1 MARHLTVAT
10 IIEANQVASAVAFVE
25 LVEVEVVDLNGT
37 FVEYLR
43 FCKNTENLTFEGNQY
58 LAANF
63 DIKVVQETSE
73 EPRISFNAKDVTGI
87 IRQSMENYGGG
98 VGFKVTLTIVNSAKL
113 TDPPELQETF
123 EVLAASASGFDVSF
137 QLGTENPLS
146 LAFPIGKQYRDR
158 CRHKY
163 KGARCKYAGG
173 LSSCDYSY
181 AGANGCIFHSN
192 EQNFGGFRG
201 LKNL

>member
-25 LVEVEVVDLNGT
+25 LVDVEVVDANGT

-43 FCKNTENLTFEGNQY
+43 FCKNTENLTFNGNLY

-73 EPRISFNAKDVTGI
+73 EPRITFNAKDVTGI

-98 VGFKVTLTIVNSAKL
+98 IGFNVTLTIVNSAKL
-113 TDPPELQETF
+113 TDPPELQENF

-146 LAFPIGKQYRDR
+146 LAFPVGKQYRDR

-163 KGARCKYAGG
+163 KGARCKYVGALG
-173 LSSCDYSY
+173 SCDYSY
-181 AGANGCIFHSN
+181 AGANGCIAHSN